1 MSIGITIFYAYKL
14 KITPFAPFFEKENG
28 FVLSKETITDTSSPE
43 MKLNFLKN
51 FECEEQIVLVDDDNQ
66 VIKTVGRGLENVIV
80 FQDSELID

>member
-1 MSIGITIFYAYKL
+1 
-14 KITPFAPFFEKENG
+14 
-28 FVLSKETITDTSSPE
+28 

-51 FECEEQIVLVDDDNQ
+51 FECEEQIVLIDDDNQ